1 MHIALTLNGA
11 PATAEL
17 SPETTL
23 LHWLRETRGLMAA
36 KPGCEIG
43 RCGACAVL
51 LDGRLVNA
59 CLVLAW
65 QADGAAVITAEGLE
79 ALPQGRAARAALHKE
94 SAFQCGYCAPG
105 MSVALTAWLLA
116 GQGEAHEALAGNL
129 CRCTGY
135 GGVLRAAAR
144 ARPG

>member
-1 MHIALTLNGA
+1 MNIALTLNDA
-11 PATAEL
+11 PVLAEVA
-17 SPETTL
+17 PETTL
-23 LHWLRETRGLMAA
+23 LDWLREARGLMAA

-65 QADGAAVITAEGLE
+65 QAEGAAIVTAEGLE
-79 ALPQGRAARAALHKE
+79 ALAEGRAARAALREE

-116 GQGEAHEALAGNL
+116 GGGEAEAALAGNL

-144 ARPG
+144 AKAG